1 MTLDKINKILIIL
14 VIMAFTFVIG
24 MYVGGYHTGKN
35 LQKVAN
41 ENIMLN
47 KRIDWLVY
55 QNKQLDDANQNLED
69 RLKNYQSKNNG

>member
-1 MTLDKINKILIIL
+1 MTLDKINKILIML

-24 MYVGGYHTGKN
+24 MYAGGYHTGKN

-69 RLKNYQSKNNG
+69 RLKNYQNKRG

>member
-1 MTLDKINKILIIL
+1 MTLDKINKILIML

-41 ENIMLN
+41 
-47 KRIDWLVY
+47 
-55 QNKQLDDANQNLED
+55 QNLED
-69 RLKNYQSKNNG
+69 RLKNYQSKEIK